1 MTGSPFRPG
10 EAPFTER
17 TPRVVA
23 ARKLTRRAEREKTG
37 RFLAEGVNAV
47 TSALAH
53 GTVHEVFVTEHA
65 AATHPTLVASAPRVS
80 PITDR
85 AAASLSETVTPQGI
99 IAVCSLVDRPLETV
113 LTDARLVVVL
123 VDVAEPG
130 NAGTVIRVA
139 DAAGADAVILAGDT
153 VDPHNGKSVRA
164 AAGSLFQIPLARVR
178 EVPEVLA
185 TLRTAGLRT
194 LAAHGYAATS
204 LETVHFGDPVA
215 WIFGNEAHGLP
226 EEVLSAVDESV
237 RIPLYGKAESL
248 NLATAAAVCVY
259 TAAMAVHR

>member
-1 MTGSPFRPG
+1 M
-10 EAPFTER
+10 
-17 TPRVVA
+17 
-23 ARKLTRRAEREKTG
+23 TRRAEREKTG
-37 RFLAEGVNAV
+37 RFLAEGANAV
-47 TSALAH
+47 TSALSH
-53 GTVHEVFVTEHA
+53 GTVHELFVTERA
-65 AATHPTLVASAPRVS
+65 AAAHPSLVEAAPRVS

-113 LTDARLVVVL
+113 LASARLVVVL

-139 DAAGADAVILAGDT
+139 DAAGADAVVLAGDT

-164 AAGSLFQIPLARVR
+164 AAGSTFHVPLARAR
-178 EVPEVLA
+178 DIPSVLA
-185 TLRTAGLRT
+185 ALRSAGLRT
-194 LAAHGYAATS
+194 LAAHGYASTS
-204 LETVHFGDPVA
+204 LETVRFGDPVA

-226 EEVLSAVDESV
+226 EEVLSSVDEAV

-259 TAAMAVHR
+259 TAAMAAHR

>member
-1 MTGSPFRPG
+1 M
-10 EAPFTER
+10 TER
-17 TPRVVA
+17 
-23 ARKLTRRAEREKTG
+23 
-37 RFLAEGVNAV
+37 
-47 TSALAH
+47 
-53 GTVHEVFVTEHA
+53 A
-65 AATHPTLVASAPRVS
+65 AAAHPSLVASAPRVS

-113 LTDARLVVVL
+113 LASARLVVVL

-139 DAAGADAVILAGDT
+139 DAAGADAVVLAGDT

-164 AAGSLFQIPLARVR
+164 AAGSTFHVPLARAR
-178 EVPEVLA
+178 DIPSVLTA
-185 TLRTAGLRT
+185 LRAAGLRT
-194 LAAHGYAATS
+194 LAAHGYASTS
-204 LETVHFGDPVA
+204 LETVRFGDPVA

-226 EEVLSAVDESV
+226 EDVLSSVDEAV

-259 TAAMAVHR
+259 TAAMAARR